1 MGIRNL
7 QVARY
12 VVQKCHAKTQEKNG
26 KRQLKA
32 RIISFVC
39 HVVMRCLHPKAAV
52 FVHIIDPLLKAHKNH
67 LMIWGACSRA
77 EQRNYEDRVLL
88 KMKLIFFLF
97 RIEKFLFRNGNTVKP
112 ALSGHPLLSGQQPKS
127 PNLFSLFTLNE
138 TFIKWR
144 PLLSRRGHVKSI
156 RYGHFYCCQP
166 ALNGHL

>member
-26 KRQLKA
+26 KKQLKA

-77 EQRNYEDRVLL
+77 E
-88 KMKLIFFLF
+88 
-97 RIEKFLFRNGNTVKP
+97 
-112 ALSGHPLLSGQQPKS
+112 
-127 PNLFSLFTLNE
+127 
-138 TFIKWR
+138 
-144 PLLSRRGHVKSI
+144 
-156 RYGHFYCCQP
+156 
-166 ALNGHL
+166 